1 MPNYETVKKKKI
13 QITYKKRKST
23 IRLVKHVQR
32 GNFPMILYKILKNL
46 LRRGHGIDLV
56 QRTCCMG
63 THILFL
69 ET

>member
-1 MPNYETVKKKKI
+1 MI
-13 QITYKKRKST
+13 QITYKKREPT

-56 QRTCCMG
+56 QRTCYMG
-63 THILFL
+63 TNILFS